1 MNKSNSTKKEKQE
14 WFNELVNWSIQIITT
29 YIYQMTFY
37 ADVRAGY
44 YENGMTQI
52 VQFLLVYQNYW

>member
-1 MNKSNSTKKEKQE
+1 
-14 WFNELVNWSIQIITT
+14 
-29 YIYQMTFY
+29 MTFY

-52 VQFLLVYQNYW
+52 VQFLLVYQNY